1 MPRPETRYARNG
13 DVHLAYQIV
22 GEGPL
27 DLVYVPGFINNLD
40 LQWEHPGHARLLSRL
55 AAFSRLILFD
65 KPVRR
70 QPSRDR
76 PAWLRSGGF
85 LAHRNPQESEDES
98 EILRPRRQAAA

>member
-1 MPRPETRYARNG
+1 MPRPETRHARNG
-13 DVHLAYQIV
+13 SVHLAYQVV
-22 GEGPL
+22 GHGPV
-27 DLVYVPGFINNLD
+27 DLGYVPGFINNLD